1 MGRCRSQPEYQV
13 NIIYQFK
20 YKYPYILC
28 REKVYGF
35 KTQTAADHHIEQLH
49 KLSNIILL
57 WPPIDEMIA
66 ASRKVDEVIL
76 LDKISREITHTIRP
90 VTEVISKTLNH
101 PPPGKVFKR
110 EVSDTSSHVLLPEKI
125 AKLSRKELK
134 KIALD
139 KFRWMSQTFIPQLIQ
154 FGEWR
159 VYFVGGRYHSVVIT
173 EPTLDKMHCEIMDGM
188 WSLKELRCISG
199 QV

>member
-76 LDKISREITHTIRP
+76 LDKISREITHTIQP
-90 VTEVISKTLNH
+90 VTKVISKTLNH
-101 PPPGKVFKR
+101 PPPGKVSKM
-110 EVSDTSSHVLLPEKI
+110 SAILQATSSCLEKSPSYQE
-125 AKLSRKELK
+125 KN
-134 KIALD
+134 
-139 KFRWMSQTFIPQLIQ
+139 
-154 FGEWR
+154 
-159 VYFVGGRYHSVVIT
+159 
-173 EPTLDKMHCEIMDGM
+173 
-188 WSLKELRCISG
+188 
-199 QV
+199 